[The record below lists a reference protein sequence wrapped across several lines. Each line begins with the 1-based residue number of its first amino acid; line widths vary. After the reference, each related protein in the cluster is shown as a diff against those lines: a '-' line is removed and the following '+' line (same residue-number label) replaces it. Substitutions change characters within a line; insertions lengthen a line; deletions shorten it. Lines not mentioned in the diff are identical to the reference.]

1 MAGNAFDGEA
11 PFGEHLLGRS
21 KRAGSAE
28 EADARV
34 PSRTFYKDT
43 NGSSG
48 GTSGKENDQDA
59 LVQESTAQAA
69 QLVQRNGGDEAH
81 AMRSEVRI
89 LRYPA
94 IPHSTV
100 PRTVSYF

>member
-43 NGSSG
+43 NGEILCKVDKATHYDFNF
-48 GTSGKENDQDA
+48 TSPKN
-59 LVQESTAQAA
+59 S
-69 QLVQRNGGDEAH
+69 RH
-81 AMRSEVRI
+81 
-89 LRYPA
+89 
-94 IPHSTV
+94 
-100 PRTVSYF
+100 